1 MHDNCQPESSAAAA
15 DGVQLAVNALAEFP
29 VRGGTGNMAGRI
41 AATAEL
47 CRAVDKALDA
57 LVVRIA
63 AEAAEEGWTSG
74 RMRDTSADYHDRLQ
88 QALVGPRR
96 VADAR
101 LQAQAQR

>member
-1 MHDNCQPESSAAAA
+1 
-15 DGVQLAVNALAEFP
+15 
-29 VRGGTGNMAGRI
+29 MAGRI